1 MRLIVAIRHTVCK
14 IIDGNLPL
22 IFPMASR
29 HYNSQMAKTPA
40 FPSDAAEKF
49 IIRLPPGMRER
60 ISEAAKESKRSMNSE
75 VVHRLQESFDPKID
89 LREYFR
95 ITELEAHLR
104 HSRSEVFVLA
114 AILRHS
120 ISLLPDDLSD
130 VDKVFFAKAHEK
142 ATILIDAL
150 EDLTNPNVIKRRL
163 ERAAKLL
170 EASIAL
176 DRRHEQA
183 DPEVW
188 QAFVENAITERDH
201 IEQEVGLLGE
211 AHRASG
217 LEE

>member
-1 MRLIVAIRHTVCK
+1 MQVY
-14 IIDGNLPL
+14 DGDLPL
-22 IFPMASR
+22 ILTMASR
-29 HYNSQMAKTPA
+29 HYNRQMTEKPA
-40 FPSDAAEKF
+40 FPSDAADKF
-49 IIRLPPGMRER
+49 IVRLPPGMRER
-60 ISEAAKESKRSMNSE
+60 ISEAAKGSNRSMNAE

-130 VDKVFFAKAHEK
+130 VDKTFFAKAYEK
-142 ATILIDAL
+142 ATILLDAL
-150 EDLTNPNVIKRRL
+150 EDLANPNAIKRRL

-170 EASIAL
+170 EESIAL

-183 DPEVW
+183 APEVW
-188 QAFVENAITERDH
+188 EHFVDNAITERDH
-201 IEQEVGLLGE
+201 IKQEVALLSE
-211 AHRASG
+211 AHKASG